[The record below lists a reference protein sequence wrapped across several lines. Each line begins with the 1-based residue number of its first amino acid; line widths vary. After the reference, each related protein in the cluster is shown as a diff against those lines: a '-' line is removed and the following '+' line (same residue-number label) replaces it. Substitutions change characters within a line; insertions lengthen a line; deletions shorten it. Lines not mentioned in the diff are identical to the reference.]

1 MKIAPVWKR
10 ILALLIDVAI
20 VVFLYSL
27 LIASLNRI
35 LQLPVEFSF
44 FEGRG
49 LSVKMTDYVKENF
62 VKLAI
67 IYSLAKL
74 SIVVPYFV
82 LLESSR
88 WQATVGK
95 RILQIKVG
103 NFEGNR
109 ISRTKA
115 LLRTFGKFISGQ
127 ILLIG
132 YLMAFF
138 TEKHQALHDFLAGTF
153 VFED

>member
-10 ILALLIDVAI
+10 AVALLIDIAI

-27 LIASLNRI
+27 LIAFLNWI

-74 SIVVPYFV
+74 SIVVPYFM
-82 LLESSR
+82 LFESSDA
-88 WQATVGK
+88 QATIGK
-95 RILQIKVG
+95 KILKLKVG
-103 NFEGNR
+103 DFDGNR
-109 ISRTKA
+109 ISIGKA

-127 ILLIG
+127 ILLVG

-138 TEKHQALHDFLAGTF
+138 TEKQQALHDFLAGTF